1 MVNSGYELTA
11 YFNTGFNGV
20 DIPADAS
27 VLETATKRVYNDNY
41 FLRED
46 IDKPFIKVN
55 DTYANLR
62 DCDYVKLTPKTGNTG
77 GVTCYFFCVPTA
89 DAHGTTILAL
99 ELDALL
105 TMGGAKN
112 LTYISGWQE
121 RGHIAKSEDELF
133 SNIAPESFAPRKPL
147 IVRGGEYNV
156 KQTTN
161 ASADLSVIVS
171 TVDLTDTA
179 TGDQVDV
186 ITGVDGLGDEKMYFP
201 QIKVNDDSHK
211 TEFDEIV
218 GYTKQGDTWLF
229 TNASYKLPSTT
240 GFLYNNAD
248 VKEGLKALYS
258 AGQLSLMAAYIIPKE
273 FLRSG
278 IPFTVFQDKQSA
290 IEHIYGISE
299 NVLLNDSDFY
309 FEFSINNYTVKNKK
323 ALALFNDY
331 QIANVASGGTSIKS
345 ASDLYKSGETAPT
358 VVLWT
363 DPAPN
368 GKPIARFRDIA
379 GVGNIFTDIV
389 AGAPWYQQQLVF
401 EGASGSLWNSINA
414 AFANGNLSRNLQEN
428 KLLQQFTNEQYGRD
442 LARLDYNSRF
452 AFTGAAL
459 DTAFGAAK
467 GGAGLFSNIMGGDVG
482 GAVSSG
488 LDMAQ
493 GAINGARNMANIVSQ
508 YAMNKADADAQNAYN
523 RASQALAQSAINQAI
538 NENKVGLLKNN
549 AIVSPTVL
557 FTPTDNLALYG
568 QNKFVAYH
576 ITMDDDDI
584 KEFDSY
590 LQRYGYNGIH
600 RPLTASCFNVRQ
612 YYSYVQAFDVNI
624 KSSFG
629 LRIRQ
634 KAISQ
639 LNGGVR
645 VWKVLPDAQYYET
658 N

>member
-147 IVRGGEYNV
+147 IVRGGEIDLD
-156 KQTTN
+156 TTN
-161 ASADLSVIVS
+161 HYSNDVSLIVS

-201 QIKVNDDSHK
+201 QIKVNPDTLK
-211 TEFDEIV
+211 TSFREVTNWVISGNTETWTLDE
-218 GYTKQGDTWLF
+218 Y
-229 TNASYKLPSTT
+229 NLPSTT
-240 GFLYNNAD
+240 AFLYSNAD
-248 VKEGLKALYS
+248 VKNGLKALYS

-273 FLRSG
+273 FLPSTPYVIFSAHAGKLQSVNG
-278 IPFTVFQDKQSA
+278 IYQKVAP
-290 IEHIYGISE
+290 
-299 NVLLNDSDFY
+299 SDTDFV
-309 FEFSINNYTVKNKK
+309 FEFDIPNYTVKNKK
-323 ALALFNDY
+323 ALALFHEY
-331 QIANVASGGTSIKS
+331 MIANIASGGSITKD
-345 ASDLYKSGETAPT
+345 AHDLYKTGDSAPKIFI
-358 VVLWT
+358 WA
-363 DPAPN
+363 DPSPN
-368 GKPIARFRDIA
+368 GKPMARFSYEKDA
-379 GVGNIFTDIV
+379 TNIFSDV
-389 AGAPWYQQQLVF
+389 VFGAPWYQQQLVF

-452 AFTGAAL
+452 AFTGAAI

-482 GAVSSG
+482 GAISSG

-493 GAINGARNMANIVSQ
+493 GAINGARNMANIASQ
-508 YAMNKADADAQNAYN
+508 YAMNKADVDAQNAYN
-523 RASQALAQSAINQAI
+523 RANQALAQSAINQAI

-549 AIVSPTVL
+549 SIVSPTVL
-557 FTPTDNLALYG
+557 FTPTDNLSLYG
-568 QNKFVAYH
+568 LNKFKAYH

-600 RPLTASCFNVRQ
+600 RPLTKECFNTRQ